1 MHTKIKDKRMKK
13 RTIEP
18 WELSFSYFKV
28 FSVNSIL
35 HAKIEFLSIDDKN
48 KKNNNSVNLR
58 IENVAIC

>member
-1 MHTKIKDKRMKK
+1 MKK